1 VWEFPLYIATPEDV
15 VIEKLEWKKL
25 GKSSRQIQDA
35 AGILKVRDV
44 ELDLPYIEKWVT
56 ELGLGAQWSQA
67 RQLADMD

>member
-1 VWEFPLYIATPEDV
+1 VE
-15 VIEKLEWKKL
+15 KL